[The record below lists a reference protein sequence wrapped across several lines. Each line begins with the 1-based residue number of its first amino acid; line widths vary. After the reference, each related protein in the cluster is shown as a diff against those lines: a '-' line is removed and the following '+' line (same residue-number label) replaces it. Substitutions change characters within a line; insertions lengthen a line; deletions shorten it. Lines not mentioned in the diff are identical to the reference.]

1 MVNKLIKGA
10 ENAAQKQAAM
20 SGHVLRRI
28 CLTFREKKL
37 HIRCTAALSVWHFCY
52 KFLLNG
58 EERHNEFE
66 SSRRVMWH
74 LMFVLVAII
83 HISHNCSDGL
93 TPKSL
98 WLGAS
103 SRACCMHCCHWLIF
117 MLTLLL
123 PPTDLVK
130 YFMRN
135 KDGLLA
141 FLVTPSVHVVQ
152 TDLSTDLITSSNPLS
167 EEITLLTSRGQSFSL
182 F

>member
-1 MVNKLIKGA
+1 MKGA

-20 SGHVLRRI
+20 SGHVLKSI
-28 CLTFREKKL
+28 CLSFKKL

-66 SSRRVMWH
+66 SSLRVMWL

-98 WLGAS
+98 WLAAS
-103 SRACCMHCCHWLIF
+103 SLACCMYRCHWLIF
-117 MLTLLL
+117 MLPLLL
-123 PPTDLVK
+123 PPTDFVK
-130 YFMRN
+130 YLMQN

-141 FLVTPSVHVVQ
+141 FMVTPSVHVVQ
-152 TDLSTDLITSSNPLS
+152 TDLSTELITSSHQAPLS